1 MRMYVIDYARKWK
14 LGTTCLMNFLG
25 MFGIVVAAWAFMVLV
40 GSKVPQHARETVL
53 MRGDDVLAVHWAGLF
68 PPHWSLLTVHTVVPR
83 SITGDHS

>member
-53 MRGDDVLAVHWAGLF
+53 MRGDDVLAVHWAGHCQGGERAAVRHVYANIGVL
-68 PPHWSLLTVHTVVPR
+68 R
-83 SITGDHS
+83 DR